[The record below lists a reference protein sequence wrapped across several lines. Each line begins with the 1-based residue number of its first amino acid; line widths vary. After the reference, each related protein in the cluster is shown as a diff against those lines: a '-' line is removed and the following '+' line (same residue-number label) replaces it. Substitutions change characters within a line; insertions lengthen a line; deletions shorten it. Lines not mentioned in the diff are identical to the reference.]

1 MSWCQIIGS
10 NARTPFVITPYQ
22 ENCTGE
28 LKPIMPSRG
37 PCGGLLGEP
46 CCLVV
51 HHERDRSTGPCF
63 PLTVVYCSAHDVSF
77 TLYPPGHVPHG
88 RESLTPTAEGGQW
101 ITIEPADNEGDES
114 PSPAAASAYRGTLF
128 GAALDAAMGLIGRR
142 EDSVGSSDLWWSTQ
156 QRRLQRGVRLLGLTS
171 DVGVDEQHALA
182 EILAVDTLLLTDQA
196 RQIEQIPGYRQLGK
210 GICAVL
216 ASLRPGIWLP
226 DRLAECG
233 HRRGLWGA
241 PWRWDQS
248 SGTLRRRPYRLVD
261 TRGSPD

>member
-1 MSWCQIIGS
+1 MPWCQIIGS
-10 NARTPFVITPYQ
+10 DARTPFVVTPYR
-22 ENCTGE
+22 ENSAGVF
-28 LKPIMPSRG
+28 KPIMPARG

-46 CCLVV
+46 CCLTV
-51 HHERDRSTGPCF
+51 HHDRARSTGPCF

-101 ITIEPADNEGDES
+101 VTSEPEPDEGEDVS
-114 PSPAAASAYRGTLF
+114 PCGASVFRGTYF
-128 GAALDAAMGLIGRR
+128 DAALDAAMGLIGRR

-156 QRRLQRGVRLLGLTS
+156 QRRLQRGLTLLGLTS
-171 DVGVDEQHALA
+171 DVEVDEQHALA
-182 EILAVDTLLLTDQA
+182 ELLAVDTLLLTDQVRQLEA
-196 RQIEQIPGYRQLGK
+196 RPGYRQQGQA
-210 GICAVL
+210 ICAVL
-216 ASLRPGIWLP
+216 ASLRPGTWLP

-241 PWRWDQS
+241 PWRWDQC